1 MWDTPDNCHRLFP
14 DEAFADLY
22 QRRGRR
28 SVPPRV
34 VAVVMVLQ
42 RLQGLSDREAVERFR
57 FDMRW
62 KYAAGVPLDYPG
74 FVHTVLVAM
83 RARLARSERPNRIF
97 DVVLEVAKQAG
108 LVGRRR
114 VVDSTPL
121 YDAVATMDTVTL
133 IRSALRQLLK
143 VASAEEAGRIRAV
156 LRRDDDYKQAG
167 KPACDWEDA
176 QARAEL
182 VDALARDGYAALQA
196 LEGQELSEEVAQAAQ
211 LLATVLGQDVECGE
225 DGRLRIAR
233 RVAADR
239 VISTVDPDSRHGRKT
254 TSRKFDGYKG
264 HVAIDP
270 DSEVITKTVVTPANV
285 GDGEVAEQL
294 VSDVWQ
300 AAASTSV
307 GEDEASTPYT
317 HRSAEQ
323 AGAPSDSMRDGQAAE
338 PGESTREQATRTA
351 HAPEVAPLA
360 DEGPAPSTTGP
371 STQAGEG
378 PDAPLDSMRD
388 AQVAEPGESTR
399 EQATR
404 TAHAPEIAPPA
415 DEGPAP
421 STTGPSTQAGE
432 GPDAPLDSMR
442 DAQVAEPGESTRG
455 HTTQAAHT
463 PEVAPPAD
471 EGPTLSANA
480 AATGAGQGPDA
491 PLDSMRDAQVA
502 EPGESTREQAT
513 HTAHTP
519 EAAPSADEGPTSSA
533 NAAAAQAGQGADS
546 PKVVAPKEPPVEIYG
561 DASYGRAEFIEAIEA
576 RGGKAYTKVQQPSCR
591 QGCFAKSAFEVDVD
605 RGVVKCPAG
614 VTVAIRQRAD
624 GSGRAFFGPHCAT
637 CPLRSQCTR
646 TSRGRT
652 VTIHAHE
659 KTLQRVRAEQSK
671 PEWKEKYRSTRP
683 KVERKFAHMMRRR
696 HGGRRARLRGL
707 QKVEW
712 DFNLLA
718 AAINLQRLA
727 YLGID
732 VSKHTPQGWAPP

>member
-1 MWDTPDNCHRLFP
+1 MALGHAPDSEDLFRSAALFCKDALADNSIYRLLHDNCHRLFP

-42 RLQGLSDREAVERFR
+42 RLEGLSDREAVERFR

-74 FVHTVLVAM
+74 FVHTVLVGM

-121 YDAVATMDTVTL
+121 YDAVATMDTVKL

-323 AGAPSDSMRDGQAAE
+323 AGGPSDSMRDGQA
-338 PGESTREQATRTA
+338 
-351 HAPEVAPLA
+351 
-360 DEGPAPSTTGP
+360 
-371 STQAGEG
+371 
-378 PDAPLDSMRD
+378 
-388 AQVAEPGESTR
+388 AEPGESTR

-421 STTGPSTQAGE
+421 STTGASTQAGHAADTPADSKGE
-432 GPDAPLDSMR
+432 G
-442 DAQVAEPGESTRG
+442 QVAEPGESTRG

-480 AATGAGQGPDA
+480 AATGAGEGPDA